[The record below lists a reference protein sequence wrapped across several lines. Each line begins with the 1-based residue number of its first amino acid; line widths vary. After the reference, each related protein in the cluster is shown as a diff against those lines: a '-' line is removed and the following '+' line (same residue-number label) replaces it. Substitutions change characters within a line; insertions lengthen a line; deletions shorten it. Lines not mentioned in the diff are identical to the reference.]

1 MYVLQ
6 YAVLFDHFLVTM
18 HFFLVLTR
26 ELDLTGTSFV
36 FTDMDAGT
44 SMDVNKGGSIASGSF
59 SVQDRYLH
67 GMVAD
72 ETVQVGVATKIF
84 EGFGEAL
91 FKELSIGLDPLST
104 VYYTRPRAS
113 INHLLH

>member
-1 MYVLQ
+1 MFFSML
-6 YAVLFDHFLVTM
+6 LFEYFFVTM

-36 FTDMDAGT
+36 FTDMDAGN

-59 SVQDRYLH
+59 SVQDRYIH
-67 GMVAD
+67 GLVAD

-84 EGFGEAL
+84 EDFWEAL
-91 FKELSIGLDPLST
+91 YRL
-104 VYYTRPRAS
+104 V
-113 INHLLH
+113 H

>member
-72 ETVQVGVATKIF
+72 ETVQVGAATKIF
-84 EGFGEAL
+84 EDFGGVLNKAFIGGQEPV
-91 FKELSIGLDPLST
+91 SIIH
-104 VYYTRPRAS
+104 YTRPGTR
-113 INHLLH
+113 INHPLH

>member
-1 MYVLQ
+1 
-6 YAVLFDHFLVTM
+6 M

-36 FTDMDAGT
+36 FTDMDAGA

-67 GMVAD
+67 GLVAD

-91 FKELSIGLDPLST
+91 FKEFIMGREPVSIVT
-104 VYYTRPRAS
+104 YTRPGTSFKRPTR
-113 INHLLH
+113 N